1 MRLFRKIRRKLVDS
15 GKTKSYL
22 LYALGEILLIV
33 IGILIAWKINSLN
46 DIRKNRIVELKI
58 YETLIEEM
66 DANSKLLDYSIVRYS
81 QNIETIQII
90 IKSIGL
96 QKQELTEAIKDA
108 IINVNYKPTQLHN
121 GAINSVN
128 STNKFEFI
136 ESVLL
141 KDLIASYP
149 SELDYFEDQEAK
161 INNIITN
168 RLKPA
173 IENHVSLIDILSERD
188 SEFKRVKNLLK
199 QSSYKQLLNS
209 RAYQNALVD
218 RLLQT
223 ENQIAI
229 AISLRKKTKTIASK
243 FKVELGS

>member
-1 MRLFRKIRRKLVDS
+1 MKLFRKIRRKLLDS

-22 LYALGEILLIV
+22 LYAFGEILLIV

-46 DIRKNRIVELKI
+46 DVRKNRIVELKI

-90 IKSIGL
+90 IKSIGW
-96 QKQELTEAIKDA
+96 QPQELTEAIKET
-108 IINVNYKPTQLHN
+108 IVNVNYKPTQLHN
-121 GAINSVN
+121 AAINSIN

-136 ESVLL
+136 ENVLL

-149 SELDYFEDQEAK
+149 SELDYFEEQEAK
-161 INNIITN
+161 IKNNIAN

-173 IENHVSLIDILSERD
+173 IEAHISLIDILSKRD
-188 SEFKRVKNLLK
+188 SEFKSVQDLLK
-199 QSSYKQLLNS
+199 QSSYIELLKS

-223 ENQIAI
+223 ENQMAI

-243 FKVELGS
+243 FKTELGN